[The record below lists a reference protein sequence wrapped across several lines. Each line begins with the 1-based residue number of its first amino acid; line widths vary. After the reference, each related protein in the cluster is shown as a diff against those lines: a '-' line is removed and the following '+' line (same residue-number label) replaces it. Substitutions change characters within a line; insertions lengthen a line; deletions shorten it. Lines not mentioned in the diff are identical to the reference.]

1 MRCRALRERHGGSTP
16 LLFPQN
22 GTDADKSVDPF
33 HPYALL
39 IAGNLELNS
48 RPDPAIVTRVTPKAM
63 TKRTSD
69 SDGQTERALTK
80 AELQRIEERRH
91 VESVIRNAR
100 RVRLPKKRATF
111 VKHDDPVKA
120 ARIVPA
126 QEQRP
131 LTPAEQERMDERRR
145 VESVMRNARRSRLR
159 LRKKPAAVRSGG
171 GGAAAGSVEASAG
184 FSARGSAIRPL
195 RTVLGVAA
203 LALGCAL
210 LSLTVKTVLQHDRL
224 AENLASLREE
234 TSLLKGNQQES
245 LDKIEQALIQFTA
258 AEDKVEARLQAI
270 TDSQGKLE
278 SQLGA
283 LEAGQ
288 AAEAARWQEDVSG
301 IEKATREGF
310 AGVAARLDSE
320 EALAASVEKLLP
332 LLQQPSDST
341 VPVQTP

>member
-1 MRCRALRERHGGSTP
+1 
-16 LLFPQN
+16 
-22 GTDADKSVDPF
+22 
-33 HPYALL
+33 
-39 IAGNLELNS
+39 
-48 RPDPAIVTRVTPKAM
+48 M
-63 TKRTSD
+63 TKRTSG

-111 VKHDDPVKA
+111 VKHEDPVKA

-131 LTPAEQERMDERRR
+131 LTSAEQERVDERRR

-159 LRKKPAAVRSGG
+159 LRKKPAVVRSSGG
-171 GGAAAGSVEASAG
+171 GTAAGSVEASAG
-184 FSARGSAIRPL
+184 SSARGSTIRPL
-195 RTVLGVAA
+195 RTVLGVVV

-210 LSLTVKTVLQHDRL
+210 LGLTLKTVLQHDRL
-224 AENLASLREE
+224 AENLALLREE

-245 LDKIEQALIQFTA
+245 LDKIEQALIQFAA
-258 AEDKVEARLQAI
+258 AEDKVEVRLQAV

-278 SQLGA
+278 SKVGV

-288 AAEAARWQEDVSG
+288 AVEAARWQEDLSSL
-301 IEKATREGF
+301 EKATRDGL

-320 EALAASVEKLLP
+320 ESLAASLEKLLP
-332 LLQQPSDST
+332 LLQPSDSIA
-341 VPVQTP
+341 PVQTPSETTPAS

>member
-1 MRCRALRERHGGSTP
+1 M
-16 LLFPQN
+16 
-22 GTDADKSVDPF
+22 
-33 HPYALL
+33 
-39 IAGNLELNS
+39 
-48 RPDPAIVTRVTPKAM
+48 
-63 TKRTSD
+63 
-69 SDGQTERALTK
+69 
-80 AELQRIEERRH
+80 
-91 VESVIRNAR
+91 
-100 RVRLPKKRATF
+100 
-111 VKHDDPVKA
+111 
-120 ARIVPA
+120 
-126 QEQRP
+126 
-131 LTPAEQERMDERRR
+131 
-145 VESVMRNARRSRLR
+145 
-159 LRKKPAAVRSGG
+159 
-171 GGAAAGSVEASAG
+171 
-184 FSARGSAIRPL
+184 
-195 RTVLGVAA
+195 VLGVAA

-210 LSLTVKTVLQHDRL
+210 LGLTLMTVLQHDRL
-224 AENLASLREE
+224 AESLASLREE

-301 IEKATREGF
+301 IERATREGF

>member
-1 MRCRALRERHGGSTP
+1 
-16 LLFPQN
+16 
-22 GTDADKSVDPF
+22 
-33 HPYALL
+33 
-39 IAGNLELNS
+39 
-48 RPDPAIVTRVTPKAM
+48 M
-63 TKRTSD
+63 TKRTSG
-69 SDGQTERALTK
+69 SNEQTERALTK

-100 RVRLPKKRATF
+100 RVRLPKKRAMF

-131 LTPAEQERMDERRR
+131 LTPAEQERIDERRR

-171 GGAAAGSVEASAG
+171 GGAAAGSVEAPAG
-184 FSARGSAIRPL
+184 SSARRSAIRSL
-195 RTVLGVAA
+195 RTVLGVVA

-210 LSLTVKTVLQHDRL
+210 LGLTLKTVFQHDRL

-245 LDKIEQALIQFTA
+245 LDKIEQALIQFAA
-258 AEDKVEARLQAI
+258 AEDKVEARLQAVI
-270 TDSQGKLE
+270 DSQGKLE
-278 SQLGA
+278 SKVGV

-288 AAEAARWQEDVSG
+288 AVEAARWQEDLSSL
-301 IEKATREGF
+301 EEATREGL

-320 EALAASVEKLLP
+320 ESLAASLEKLLP
-332 LLQQPSDST
+332 LLQPSDSIA
-341 VPVQTP
+341 PVQTSSETTPAS